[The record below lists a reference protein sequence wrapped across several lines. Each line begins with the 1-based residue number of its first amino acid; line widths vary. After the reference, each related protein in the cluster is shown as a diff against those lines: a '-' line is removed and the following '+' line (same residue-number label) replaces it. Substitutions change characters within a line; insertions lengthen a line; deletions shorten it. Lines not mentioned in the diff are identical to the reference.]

1 MPSSPLTVGKL
12 IGRTLG
18 MYRTHFG
25 IFLRTTAIFYIP
37 LAALAF
43 FFARGVFGGIVFSIV
58 IVPVQAIA
66 HLAIISHCVE
76 SLHGRPLAIR
86 TAIINSLRRLLVYF
100 GIVVASTAV
109 LAGIF
114 IVLAIAVLI
123 TLLATDF
130 PLTVFR
136 LGPSTESA
144 LLKGLLATDFPLTVF
159 RDVFTTS
166 IPAEDI
172 DAQARQIESI
182 MNVIDRAIPGLLGFS
197 LAGVLCFIVF
207 IYMGARWLIAG
218 VALMVEGTGPIES
231 LSRSWDLS
239 RSFVLRTVGYLL
251 LLSVIAGVFAG
262 LLSVF
267 LGFGLPTLLPG
278 LDQKLLDGLNR
289 SIGIL
294 ASIFIMPFSTT
305 AYVLYYFDLR
315 VRKEKYDYGGIKP

>member
-1 MPSSPLTVGKL
+1 MPSTPLTIGKL

-66 HLAIISHCVE
+66 QLAIISHCVE

-86 TAIINSLRRLLVYF
+86 TAIINSLRRLLVYL
-100 GIVVASTAV
+100 GMVAASTAV

-114 IVLAIAVLI
+114 IVLAIPVYI
-123 TLLATDF
+123 TFLATDF
-130 PLTVFR
+130 PF
-136 LGPSTESA
+136 
-144 LLKGLLATDFPLTVF
+144 TVF

-166 IPAEDI
+166 IPPEDI

-182 MNVIDRAIPGLLGFS
+182 MNVIVSALPGLLGFI
-197 LAGVLCFIVF
+197 LAGVLYFAVL
-207 IYMGARWLIAG
+207 IYMVARWLISG
-218 VALMVEGTGPIES
+218 VALMVERTGPIES

-239 RSFVLRTVGYLL
+239 RNFVLRTVGYHLL
-251 LLSVIAGVFAG
+251 LGVISGVIAGLV
-262 LLSVF
+262 SVF
-267 LGFGLPTLLPG
+267 LGFGLPTLLPS
-278 LDQKLLDGLNR
+278 LDQELLYGVNS

-294 ASIFIMPFSTT
+294 ASIFIVPLYTT

-315 VRKEKYDYGGIKP
+315 VRKEKNVIAAEF

>member
-1 MPSSPLTVGKL
+1 
-12 IGRTLG
+12 

-66 HLAIISHCVE
+66 YLAIISHCVE

-100 GIVVASTAV
+100 GMVVASTAV

-114 IVLAIAVLI
+114 IVLAIPVSI
-123 TLLATDF
+123 T
-130 PLTVFR
+130 
-136 LGPSTESA
+136 
-144 LLKGLLATDFPLTVF
+144 LLATDFPLTVF

-207 IYMGARWLIAG
+207 IYMGARWLISG

-251 LLSVIAGVFAG
+251 LLSVISGVFVG
-262 LLSVF
+262 PLSVF

-278 LDQKLLDGLNR
+278 LDQKLLDGLNG

-294 ASIFIMPFSTT
+294 ASIFIVPFSTT

>member
-1 MPSSPLTVGKL
+1 MPSTPLTVDKL

-43 FFARGVFGGIVFSIV
+43 FAFFFARGVFGGIVFSIV

-66 HLAIISHCVE
+66 QLAIISHCVE

-86 TAIINSLRRLLVYF
+86 TAFNNSLRRLLVYLVM
-100 GIVVASTAV
+100 VVALTAV

-114 IVLAIAVLI
+114 IVLAIPVSI

-130 PLTVFR
+130 PLT
-136 LGPSTESA
+136 E
-144 LLKGLLATDFPLTVF
+144 F

-182 MNVIDRAIPGLLGFS
+182 MNVIDRALPGLLGFS

-251 LLSVIAGVFAG
+251 LLGVISGVFAG

-267 LGFGLPTLLPG
+267 FGFGLPNLLPG
-278 LDQKLLDGLNR
+278 LDQELLYGVNS

-294 ASIFIMPFSTT
+294 ASIFIVPLYTT

>member
-1 MPSSPLTVGKL
+1 MPSTPLTVGKL
-12 IGRTLG
+12 IGRALG

-25 IFLRTTAIFYIP
+25 TFLRTTAIFYIP

-43 FFARGVFGGIVFSIV
+43 FFARGVFGSIVFSIV
-58 IVPVQAIA
+58 ILPVQAIA
-66 HLAIISHCVE
+66 YLAIISHCVE
-76 SLHGRPLAIR
+76 SLHGRPLAVR

-100 GIVVASTAV
+100 GMVAASTAV

-114 IVLAIAVLI
+114 IVLAIPVYI
-123 TLLATDF
+123 TF
-130 PLTVFR
+130 
-136 LGPSTESA
+136 
-144 LLKGLLATDFPLTVF
+144 LATDFPLTVF

-166 IPAEDI
+166 IPPDDI

-197 LAGVLCFIVF
+197 LAGVLCFVVL
-207 IYMGARWLIAG
+207 IYMVARWLMSS
-218 VALMVEGTGPIES
+218 VALMVERTGPIES

-239 RSFVLRTVGYLL
+239 RSFVLRTVGYHLL
-251 LLSVIAGVFAG
+251 LGVISGVIAGLV
-262 LLSVF
+262 SVF
-267 LGFGLPTLLPG
+267 LGFGLPSLLPG
-278 LDQKLLDGLNR
+278 LDQKLLDGLNG

-294 ASIFIMPFSTT
+294 ASIFIVPFSTT

>member
-1 MPSSPLTVGKL
+1 MPSTPLTVDKL

-43 FFARGVFGGIVFSIV
+43 FAFFFARGVFGGIVFSIV

-66 HLAIISHCVE
+66 QLAIISHCVE

-86 TAIINSLRRLLVYF
+86 TAFNNSLRRLLVYLVM
-100 GIVVASTAV
+100 VVALTAV

-114 IVLAIAVLI
+114 MVLAIPVSI

-130 PLTVFR
+130 PLT
-136 LGPSTESA
+136 E
-144 LLKGLLATDFPLTVF
+144 F
-159 RDVFTTS
+159 RDAFTTS

-197 LAGVLCFIVF
+197 LAGVLYFVVF
-207 IYMGARWLIAG
+207 IYMAARWQIAG

-251 LLSVIAGVFAG
+251 LLSVISGVIAG
-262 LLSVF
+262 LVSVF
-267 LGFGLPTLLPG
+267 FGFGLPSLLPG
-278 LDQKLLDGLNR
+278 LDQKLLDGLNG

-294 ASIFIMPFSTT
+294 ASIFIVPFSTT